1 MHSIVGFLIKNNV
14 NSFVARTV
22 CILKSC
28 KYMNVPT
35 SSMHTGWTLLLAVL
49 GSETEVGGWARKT
62 AAGSGC
68 PDGQMGR

>member
-35 SSMHTGWTLLLAVL
+35 SSMHTGWTLLLGVYL
-49 GSETEVGGWARKT
+49 CMFEVYT
-62 AAGSGC
+62 VFEIVYIII
-68 PDGQMGR
+68 

>member
-14 NSFVARTV
+14 NSFLARTV

-49 GSETEVGGWARKT
+49 LQDFKVYLCMFEVYTVRARIINY
-62 AAGSGC
+62 AY
-68 PDGQMGR
+68 

>member
-14 NSFVARTV
+14 NSFLARTV

-35 SSMHTGWTLLLAVL
+35 SSMHTGWTLLLAVFL
-49 GSETEVGGWARKT
+49 QDFKVYL
-62 AAGSGC
+62 C
-68 PDGQMGR
+68 YV

>member
-35 SSMHTGWTLLLAVL
+35 SSMHTGWTLLLAVFYRIL
-49 GSETEVGGWARKT
+49 KYIYVCLRYIQYSR
-62 AAGSGC
+62 SFIL
-68 PDGQMGR
+68 

>member
-35 SSMHTGWTLLLAVL
+35 SSMHTGWTLLLAVFL
-49 GSETEVGGWARKT
+49 QDFKVYLCMFEVYTVFEIGYIII
-62 AAGSGC
+62 
-68 PDGQMGR
+68 